1 MEGQSITTGLGS
13 KAKADWPTKVVP
25 ATMREGCE
33 RSEQTLDYAGEH
45 DTI

>member
-1 MEGQSITTGLGS
+1 VDLESETKS
-13 KAKADWPTKVVP
+13 DYPTKVVP
-25 ATMREGCE
+25 APMREGCE